1 MTDIRAQLDPL
12 AGKLKKITA
21 KVSIEGKIAHL
32 FDDDGDGMAN
42 NGARRDLIADLEAD
56 KWHIRCITEK
66 MESLGDTIDSCLE
79 DAMEYEDLSER
90 LKKAKRKASNKEKI
104 IRAFADKNVEKIYVY
119 S

>member
-1 MTDIRAQLDPL
+1 MTDIRTQLDPL
-12 AGKLKKITA
+12 AGKLKKFTA

-32 FDDDGDGMAN
+32 FDDGDGMAN

-66 MESLGDTIDSCLE
+66 MESLVETIDSCLE
-79 DAMEYEDLSER
+79 DAMEYEDLSEE
-90 LKKAKRKASNKEKI
+90 LKKSKRKASNKEKI

>member
-1 MTDIRAQLDPL
+1 MTDIRAQLDPF

-32 FDDDGDGMAN
+32 FDDGDGMTN
-42 NGARRDLIADLEAD
+42 TGARRDLIADLEAD
-56 KWHIRCITEK
+56 QWHIRCITEK
-66 MESLGDTIDSCLE
+66 MESLMETIDTYAE
-79 DAMEYEDLSER
+79 DAMEYEDLSEE

-119 S
+119 P

>member
-32 FDDDGDGMAN
+32 DRDGTTN
-42 NGARRDLIADLEAD
+42 TGARRELFEDLEAD
-56 KWHIRCITEK
+56 RWHIRCITEK
-66 MESLGDTIDSCLE
+66 MESLMETKDTYAE
-79 DAMEYEDLSER
+79 DAMEYEDLSEE
-90 LKKAKRKASNKEKI
+90 LKIAKRKASNKETI

-119 S
+119 P